1 MAYDPHKHSPPKSE
15 AWRTG
20 CRSIRLKDYDYS
32 WAGGYFVTMC
42 VQDRSGAIHESPLQT
57 DKTKRRQML
66 LAKIIGRFKMNSAK
80 RINEIRNL
88 PGIPVWQR
96 NYYEHII
103 RNEKELSRIRKYI
116 FNNPA
121 RWSLDEENTTAF

>member
-1 MAYDPHKHSPPKSE
+1 
-15 AWRTG
+15 
-20 CRSIRLKDYDYS
+20 
-32 WAGGYFVTMC
+32 
-42 VQDRSGAIHESPLQT
+42 
-57 DKTKRRQML
+57 ML